1 MGLAALLHDYTP
13 KAIEYSSVI
22 GIFSC
27 ATRSLLVRKKSQ
39 QTAFLF
45 GHRMTLNCKRFI
57 SELLAPSYP
66 ILSYLRLD
74 HVTQN
79 ALAALA
85 CEQAFGRAGCG
96 EGKAKRLFPPPPFTS
111 LSWLFFL
118 KQRACSQAMAARNN
132 EA

>member
-96 EGKAKRLFPPPPFTS
+96 EGKAKRLFPPPPPFHFPFLAIFPQTESLFTGYG
-111 LSWLFFL
+111 
-118 KQRACSQAMAARNN
+118 RA
-132 EA
+132 E

>member
-1 MGLAALLHDYTP
+1 
-13 KAIEYSSVI
+13 
-22 GIFSC
+22 
-27 ATRSLLVRKKSQ
+27 
-39 QTAFLF
+39 
-45 GHRMTLNCKRFI
+45 MTLNCKRFI

-96 EGKAKRLFPPPPFTS
+96 EGKAKRLSPPPFHFPFPAIFPQTES
-111 LSWLFFL
+111 LFTGYG
-118 KQRACSQAMAARNN
+118 RA
-132 EA
+132 E